1 MLDTRLAAFCKGSLL
16 PETTLL
22 HPGMAPAAKLVH
34 SREWA
39 TFSCTDVVA
48 ARPPRR
54 RGCTRRGVEW
64 ELNETLI
71 GMNDQDGEVEHLG
84 RWRDPKDAVRRAVR
98 PIHFPIRQ
106 A

>member
-1 MLDTRLAAFCKGSLL
+1 M

-22 HPGMAPAAKLVH
+22 HTGMAPAAKPVH
-34 SREWA
+34 PREWV

-54 RGCTRRGVEW
+54 RGCTGRGVEW

-71 GMNDQDGEVEHLG
+71 GMSDHDGEVENLG
-84 RWRDPKDAVRRAVR
+84 RWRDPKDAVRRALTLIQFSCQDVGV
-98 PIHFPIRQ
+98 
-106 A
+106 